1 MLSSLFMSLVGRE
14 TLVAPDDTWSLLM
27 VMCVA
32 AVSYTH
38 LSSRNALNSFTS
50 TAWVYV
56 DS

>member
-32 AVSYTH
+32 VAISIY
-38 LSSRNALNSFTS
+38 LEQK
-50 TAWVYV
+50 YM
-56 DS
+56 

>member
-32 AVSYTH
+32 CLLYTSP
-38 LSSRNALNSFTS
+38 LAGTYISL
-50 TAWVYV
+50 
-56 DS
+56 